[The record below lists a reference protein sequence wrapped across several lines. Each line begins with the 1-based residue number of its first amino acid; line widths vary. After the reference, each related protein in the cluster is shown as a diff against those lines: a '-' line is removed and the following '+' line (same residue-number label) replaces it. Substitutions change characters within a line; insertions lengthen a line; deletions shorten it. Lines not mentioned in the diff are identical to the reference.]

1 MTVSQRVVVPTAD
14 DMRELGAILGGACTG
29 GDVLVLAGD
38 LGAGKTTFTQGL
50 ARGLGIEDRV
60 TSPTFVIAREHPHPS
75 DGPHL
80 LHVDAYRI
88 GSALEL
94 DDLDLTSQLDRS
106 VVVVEWGRGMAEN
119 LSPRRVDVEF
129 VRSDDE
135 ADETRLVTVTTHGGS
150 MEEHLRAGLL
160 DGWPA

>member
-1 MTVSQRVVVPTAD
+1 MTMSLRVVVPTAD
-14 DMRELGAILGGACTG
+14 DMRELGAVLGGACSG
-29 GDVLVLAGD
+29 GDVLVLAGE

-60 TSPTFVIAREHPHPS
+60 TSPTFVIAREHQHPTE
-75 DGPHL
+75 GPHL
-80 LHVDAYRI
+80 LHVDAYRV
-88 GSALEL
+88 GSSLEL

-119 LSPRRVDVEF
+119 LSERRIDVEF

-135 ADETRLVTVTTHGGS
+135 ADETRVVTVTTHGGS
-150 MEEHLRAGLL
+150 MEERLRAGLL
-160 DGWPA
+160 DGWTA